1 MRKKPPMEHP
11 GILLKEEFLD
21 EYGISISQLAKSI
34 GVTRTR
40 VNEIIR
46 GKRNITTDTA
56 MRLSLFFGNSVA
68 FWLNLQRHYDL
79 DMAHER
85 FAEFEKTITPYK
97 EVHA

>member
-1 MRKKPPMEHP
+1 MSKIIPMEHP

-40 VNEIIR
+40 VNEIVR

-56 MRLSLFFGNSVA
+56 MRLSLFFGNSVT

-79 DMAHER
+79 AMVHER

-97 EVHA
+97 EVRA